1 MNRISFCLLLAMNY
15 TFNQNAY
22 ADVTAAELLEKY
34 DKIMGPAQFES
45 EMDMTSNREDGTSR
59 TYSMKALKS
68 GDDKFRIWFTSP
80 SAVSG
85 QEILRIGDNSWL
97 YLPNL
102 KRASRLANRDSFQ
115 GGDFNNSDILRV
127 NYTKDFDGKI
137 ITSEDPS
144 SYKLELKSKNKD
156 TSYDLIHL
164 WIAKSNFMP
173 LKGEYFGT
181 SGKKLRSAEFSDV
194 KEFSKSYT
202 RPAKVLMKNEIVPAR
217 SSILVVKKIKIDIT
231 PAPQKFLQTDLGKG

>member
-1 MNRISFCLLLAMNY
+1 MKHLFFGLLITLNGTLCQTAHGE
-15 TFNQNAY
+15 
-22 ADVTAAELLEKY
+22 VTAAELLEKY
-34 DKIMGPAQFES
+34 DKIMGPTNFES
-45 EMDMTSNREDGTSR
+45 EMEMTSNREDGTSR
-59 TYSMKALKS
+59 AYSMKALKS
-68 GDDKFRIWFTSP
+68 GEDKFRIWFTSP

-127 NYTKDFDGKI
+127 NYTKDFEGKI
-137 ITSEDPS
+137 VTSEDPLA
-144 SYKLELKSKNKD
+144 YKLELKSKNKD

-181 SGKKLRSAEFSDV
+181 SGKKLRSAEFTDV
-194 KEFSKSYT
+194 KEFGKSYS
-202 RPAKVLMKNEIVPAR
+202 RPAKVVMKNEIVPAR
-217 SSILVVKKIKIDIT
+217 SSFLVVKKMKTDIT